1 MNVFDNT
8 GWVCTTNIFDDG
20 EPLKEF
26 VSGDDQVRM
35 GGSQCVFYPTNDQ
48 ITKEGY
54 DYRSI
59 VYIRAVQ
66 LLNIPRN
73 GDYDY
78 PNGFYHVDTWI
89 NGSFRG
95 YSEDYNNPA
104 ADGDSWFPKDPSA
117 LTEADGTEDGIAF
130 FYSFPRQP
138 KAYTVNIGGYCA
150 FQTGSD
156 QGYFASFEQGTTVT
170 IPALESW
177 KITFN
182 YNGGNGKTK
191 SMTKYYG
198 LSEKF
203 PVPSERTDY
212 TFLGWRE
219 EGKTDLHKAG
229 DALTENRA
237 VTYVAQWEK
246 IHTPPMITSSSIS
259 RGVYD
264 EATEKWTYEDDG
276 EYFMVQ
282 CNVKLEPGS
291 KVKSV
296 AIDTGNG
303 NDHVV
308 KTKTTHVPPFGLFAI
323 DSYCRMDSADMYGSR
338 KVSVSI
344 SDGILTTSIIL
355 LLSSAAYAVHV
366 VGDPGTDTFG
376 LSVNAPGVNGDVKV
390 KAPNEIK
397 LYSQN
402 GITYNDGPFTLYDGK
417 PIYGEVNTGRRLKD
431 NIDKYIA
438 VDLFCSDDE
447 GHQFM
452 QRFVRDGEKWPIS
465 GRYLLYCVY
474 SNPDDSTQYV
484 KSEEIALFRDNDP
497 ENGNPSYVKIKGV
510 SCVGSITAGTVTT
523 STVEQNNWYIKI
535 NKIVGHTTLLGLTTA
550 DGGTGSGGHEYFAGY
565 GLKLIGRT
573 FSAEIAKADLDKVD
587 DKINS
592 IPITFIEGM

>member
-1 MNVFDNT
+1 MNVFNNT

-26 VSGDDQVRM
+26 ISGDDQVRM

-73 GDYDY
+73 SDYDY

-104 ADGDSWFPKDPSA
+104 ADGDSWFPKDPSD

-156 QGYFASFEQGTTVT
+156 QGYFASFEQATTVT

-229 DALTENRA
+229 DALTDNRA

-246 IHTPPMITSSSIS
+246 IHTPPTITSSSIS
-259 RGVYD
+259 RGMYD

-282 CNVKLEPGS
+282 CNVKLESGS

-308 KTKTTHVPPFGLFAI
+308 KTKTTHVPPFGLFVI
-323 DSYCRMDSADMYGSR
+323 DSYCRMDSADIYGSR

-344 SDGILTTSIIL
+344 SDEISTTSIVL

-376 LSVNAPGVNGDVKV
+376 LSVNAPGVKGDVTV
-390 KAPNEIK
+390 KAPDEIK
-397 LYSQN
+397 LYSSK
-402 GITYNDGPFTLYDGK
+402 GITYNDGPVTLYEGEPIVGAADG
-417 PIYGEVNTGRRLKD
+417 TGNILKG
-431 NIDKYIA
+431 NINKYIA
-438 VDLFCSDDE
+438 IDLFCSDEE
-447 GHQFM
+447 GHQFT
-452 QRFVRDGEKWPIS
+452 QRFIREGETWDYNS
-465 GRYLLYCVY
+465 RYLLYCIY
-474 SNPDDSTQYV
+474 ANPDTPAQYI
-484 KSEEIALFRDNDP
+484 KSEVIAMFYYEPDDK
-497 ENGNPSYVKIKGV
+497 SYIKIKQEA
-510 SCVGSITAGTVTT
+510 CVGSITDGTIKK
-523 STVEQNNWYIKI
+523 STDYDNWYIKI

-565 GLKLIGRT
+565 GLTLVGHT
-573 FSAEIAKADLDKVD
+573 FNADVAKSDIDGTVK
-587 DKINS
+587 KIDS
-592 IPITFIEGM
+592 ISLTDIENM

>member
-1 MNVFDNT
+1 MNVFNNT

-26 VSGDDQVRM
+26 VSGYDKVRM
-35 GGSQCVFYPTNDQ
+35 GGSQCVFYPTNNQ
-48 ITKEGY
+48 ITKEEY
-54 DYRSI
+54 DYRSV

-73 GDYDY
+73 SDYDY

-104 ADGDSWFPKDPSA
+104 ADGDSWFPKDPSD

-156 QGYFASFEQGTTVT
+156 QGYFASFEQATTVT

-203 PVPSERTDY
+203 PVPSERTNY

-229 DALTENRA
+229 DALTDNRA

-246 IHTPPMITSSSIS
+246 IHTPPTITSSSIS

-282 CNVKLEPGS
+282 CNVKLESGS
-291 KVKSV
+291 KIKSV
-296 AIDTGNG
+296 AVDTGNE

-308 KTKTTHVPPFGLFAI
+308 KTETINIPFTDIVSI
-323 DSYCRMDSADMYGSR
+323 DAYCRMDSADMYGSR

-344 SDGILTTSIIL
+344 SDEISTTSIVL
-355 LLSSAAYAVHV
+355 LLSSAAYAIHV

-376 LSVNAPGVNGDVKV
+376 LSINTPGVKGDVTV
-390 KAPNEIK
+390 KAPDEIK
-397 LYSQN
+397 LYSSK
-402 GITYNDGPFTLYDGK
+402 GITYNDGPVTLYEGEPIVGAADG
-417 PIYGEVNTGRRLKD
+417 TGKILKG
-431 NIDKYIA
+431 NINKYIA
-438 VDLFCSDDE
+438 IDLFCSDEE
-447 GHQFM
+447 GHQFT
-452 QRFVRDGEKWPIS
+452 QRFIREGETWDSKN
-465 GRYLLYCVY
+465 RYLLYCIY
-474 SNPDDSTQYV
+474 ANPDKPAQYI
-484 KSEEIALFRDNDP
+484 KSEVIGMFYHEPDDK
-497 ENGNPSYVKIKGV
+497 SYIKIRQEA
-510 SCVGSITAGTVTT
+510 CVGSITDGTIKK
-523 STVEQNNWYIKI
+523 STDYDNWYIKI

-565 GLKLIGRT
+565 GLTLVGHT
-573 FSAEIAKADLDKVD
+573 FYADVAKSDIDGTVK
-587 DKINS
+587 KIDS
-592 IPITFIEGM
+592 ISLTDIENL